1 MPNQSDSLVQTWEY
15 NCELNKE
22 ILRRCHENLCHRP
35 VNGPV
40 YIRGRNSDSQFLIET
55 RGLGG
60 PIVTMVQSSE
70 SLMTKDATRRHGT
83 SSSVATT
90 FP

>member
-1 MPNQSDSLVQTWEY
+1 MSSMPNQSDSLVQTWEY

-22 ILRRCHENLCHRP
+22 ILRRCHDNLCHRP

-40 YIRGRNSDSQFLIET
+40 YIRGRNSDVQFLIET

-60 PIVTMVQSSE
+60 SIVTMMQSAE
-70 SLMTKDATRRHGT
+70 SLVRNHSAQ
-83 SSSVATT
+83 
-90 FP
+90 PC